1 MEEQLLN
8 NNNSCCGEWRHK
20 WFRENNISEVTKQ
33 NKLTAEKLRESEEQR
48 GGGCDRGRGGEG
60 GGWRRWRR
68 RWENVRVLYKGLQK
82 VEAVD
87 RKMLMEKVR
96 TGSTAVQ
103 RRSDDLKASISPR
116 GRDKSVC
123 WLATLT
129 WALAVLYPPVW
140 DPSIQLAQRWTGSS
154 NGERYDLGGPLRF
167 HHSRLYSS
175 FQTSMAVITFFNLFR
190 TGSIFESIEARVFL
204 PLPST

>member
-1 MEEQLLN
+1 M
-8 NNNSCCGEWRHK
+8 K
-20 WFRENNISEVTKQ
+20 
-33 NKLTAEKLRESEEQR
+33 TASPI
-48 GGGCDRGRGGEG
+48 
-60 GGWRRWRR
+60 
-68 RWENVRVLYKGLQK
+68 KGLQK

-140 DPSIQLAQRWTGSS
+140 DPGIQLAQR
-154 NGERYDLGGPLRF
+154 
-167 HHSRLYSS
+167 
-175 FQTSMAVITFFNLFR
+175 
-190 TGSIFESIEARVFL
+190 
-204 PLPST
+204 